1 MDGIVSGMNGPEFD
15 MNLLKPILDG
25 VDGFYQ
31 IGPSEKCAEKF
42 VLSVTVAFAANLLQ
56 VWCIS
61 SFCITPNRRPGSCGV
76 NLGHSKSC
84 QLQYPIVI
92 LTRGGPC

>member
-1 MDGIVSGMNGPEFD
+1 MNLTCLCVTVSGTNGLEFD

-56 VWCIS
+56 VRYIPTFFNLLNYIYIW
-61 SFCITPNRRPGSCGV
+61 FNPNHTES
-76 NLGHSKSC
+76 H
-84 QLQYPIVI
+84 QL
-92 LTRGGPC
+92 